1 MLSSLFLFSI
11 KSSVVLCVL
20 YLGYHFLFKKNT
32 HFHIKR
38 TILLLII
45 GASLSL
51 PLLKYETTSEIAPE
65 SPAIHQLDRIKKTA
79 QGDKSSPN
87 PQEVV
92 VRQRSDMPQSVAEE
106 PVKQHINWFEIISI
120 VYISGVIFM
129 FFLFLV
135 EITRLGW
142 ILGKGKARHDLNRM
156 AITHPLVK
164 FPFSFWRWI
173 FLPTDLTYDE
183 KTWELIQEHE
193 NVHLNQGHTLDILFS
208 TILRCLLWFNPAVYF
223 LQKNIKDNHE
233 ALADR
238 TVLEEHDLSQYSK
251 ALLEVCLQTGSLN
264 LGHAFALKSNLS
276 KRINTMNLSNTTIG
290 KSMLSLLLFCTISL
304 GVFTQTSLHGQGMK
318 PEDKEKI
325 QKALDSGMISFAF
338 AAHGKLP
345 ERHQRVLEKLRRLN
359 PNTELKWQYQKDNTI
374 LEYLEEYRPNQE
386 TLYFDKITSEDKQ
399 NILEQALADSVTRFF
414 EINDFKFDK
423 LKMADKLEKSI
434 NERYN
439 YLLIYELK
447 SDPSSEENHKVY
459 EMDEVDVLPEPIGGI
474 NSFVRAI
481 ALDAKLPEG
490 ITKDDLPS
498 TIDFEFVIKG
508 GRGVTSMNLV
518 TELKG
523 NRKKQDTIYKFFG
536 ELHNNIRD
544 KARSVYSWR
553 KGMKDGNE
561 VNVRM
566 IVSIPTK
573 YM

>member
-1 MLSSLFLFSI
+1 MLSGLFLFSL

-20 YLGYHFLFKKNT
+20 YLAYHFLFKRNT

-38 TILLLII
+38 SILLLIMAAAI
-45 GASLSL
+45 FL
-51 PLLKYETTSEIAPE
+51 PLLEYETSSELAPE
-65 SPAIHQLDRIKKTA
+65 SPAIHQLDKLKASESTA
-79 QGDKSSPN
+79 ESLSEAQEKAVDLTSEVSN
-87 PQEVV
+87 PAP
-92 VRQRSDMPQSVAEE
+92 SKLAGSGTD
-106 PVKQHINWFEIISI
+106 WLEIAGKI
-120 VYISGVIFM
+120 YISGVIFM
-129 FFLFLV
+129 LTLFLIEV
-135 EITRLGW
+135 MRLSW

-156 AITHPLVK
+156 AVTHPLIK

-276 KRINTMNLSNTTIG
+276 KRINTMNLSDTTLG
-290 KSMLSLLLFCTISL
+290 KSILSLLLFCAISL
-304 GVFTQTSLHGQGMK
+304 GVFTQTSLYGQGMK
-318 PEDKEKI
+318 QEDKEKI
-325 QKALDSGMISFAF
+325 QKALDSGLIDFTFMAYS
-338 AAHGKLP
+338 KLP
-345 ERHQRVLEKLRRLN
+345 ERHQRVLEKLRKLN
-359 PNTELKWQYQKDNTI
+359 PGVELRWQYQEDNTI

-386 TLYFDKITSEDKQ
+386 TLYFDKITKEDKKG
-399 NILEQALADSVTRFF
+399 ILQQALSDTLSRFF
-414 EINDFKFDK
+414 QINDIKIEKQDFSNR
-423 LKMADKLEKSI
+423 LEKSI

-447 SDPSSEENHKVY
+447 ADPYAEENRKVY
-459 EMDEVDVLPEPIGGI
+459 EMDEVDILPEPIGGI

-481 ALDAKLPEG
+481 ALDAELPEG
-490 ITKDDLPS
+490 ISTDDLPP

-523 NRKKQDTIYKFFG
+523 NRKKQDKIYKFFG
-536 ELHNNIRD
+536 ELHNNIRN

-553 KGMKDGNE
+553 KGMKEGKE

>member
-1 MLSSLFLFSI
+1 MLSSLFLFSL

-20 YLGYHFLFKKNT
+20 YLAYHFLFKKNT

-51 PLLKYETTSEIAPE
+51 PLLEYETSSEIAPD
-65 SPAIHQLDRIKKTA
+65 SPAIHKLDRIKA
-79 QGDKSSPN
+79 SVEAEKSENST
-87 PQEVV
+87 PQII
-92 VRQRSDMPQSVAEE
+92 VRQPSAIASPIAES
-106 PVKQHINWFEIISI
+106 PSKQHVNWLDVISL
-120 VYISGVIFM
+120 VYISGVILM
-129 FFLFLV
+129 FALFLI
-135 EITRLGW
+135 EIIRLGW

-208 TILRCLLWFNPAVYF
+208 TLLRCLLWFNPAVYF

-290 KSMLSLLLFCTISL
+290 KSVLSLLLFCAISL

-325 QKALDSGMISFAF
+325 QKALDSGLINFAF
-338 AAHGKLP
+338 AAYDKLP

-359 PNTELKWQYQKDNTI
+359 PDTELKWQYQEDNTI

-386 TLYFDKITSEDKQ
+386 TLYFDRITPEDKED
-399 NILEQALADSVTRFF
+399 ILEQALADSVSRFF
-414 EINDFKFDK
+414 ELNNFKFDK
-423 LKMADKLEKSI
+423 LKMTDKLEKSI

-447 SDPSSEENHKVY
+447 SDPTSEENRKVY

-474 NSFVRAI
+474 NSFVKAI
-481 ALDAKLPEG
+481 ALDAQLPEG
-490 ITKDDLPS
+490 ITKEDLPS

-523 NRKKQDTIYKFFG
+523 NRKKQDRIYKFFG
-536 ELHNNIRD
+536 KLHNNIRN
-544 KARSVYSWR
+544 KARYVYSWR
-553 KGMKDGNE
+553 KGMKDGKE

>member
-1 MLSSLFLFSI
+1 MLSGLFLFSL

-20 YLGYHFLFKKNT
+20 YLAYQFLFRKNT

-38 TILLLII
+38 SILLLII

-51 PLLKYETTSEIAPE
+51 PLLEYETSSELAPQ
-65 SPAIHQLDRIKKTA
+65 SPSIHQLDRLKFPETTA
-79 QGDKSSPN
+79 EELSESR
-87 PQEVV
+87 EVV
-92 VRQRSDMPQSVAEE
+92 VDQTNEVSNSSPIKLATNGSD
-106 PVKQHINWFEIISI
+106 WLEIAGAI
-120 VYISGVIFM
+120 YISGVIFM
-129 FFLFLV
+129 FALFLIEV
-135 EITRLGW
+135 IRLSW

-156 AITHPLVK
+156 AVTHPLVK

-173 FLPTDLTYDE
+173 FLPTDLTYDN

-276 KRINTMNLSNTTIG
+276 KRINTMNLSDTTLG
-290 KSMLSLLLFCTISL
+290 KSILSLLLFCAISL
-304 GVFTQTSLHGQGMK
+304 GVFTQTSLYGQGMK
-318 PEDKEKI
+318 KEDKERI
-325 QKALDSGMISFAF
+325 QKAIDDGTISFAYL
-338 AAHGKLP
+338 AYNKLA

-359 PNTELKWQYQKDNTI
+359 PGVDLKWEYQKDNTI
-374 LEYLEEYRPNQE
+374 LEYLEEYRPNKE
-386 TLYFDKITSEDKQ
+386 TLYFDKITALDKE
-399 NILEQALADSVTRFF
+399 NILGQALSDTTSRLFTINGLDIDHADIAGRLGT
-414 EINDFKFDK
+414 
-423 LKMADKLEKSI
+423 SI

-447 SDPSSEENHKVY
+447 TDPSSEENRKVY
-459 EMDEVDVLPEPIGGI
+459 EMEEVDILPEPIGGI

-481 ALDAKLPEG
+481 ALDAELPEG
-490 ITKDDLPS
+490 IGKSDLPA

-523 NRKKQDTIYKFFG
+523 NRKKQDKIYKFFG
-536 ELHNNIRD
+536 ELHNNIRN

-553 KGMKDGNE
+553 KGMKDGKE